1 MQRADVSTL
10 RANLC
15 KLLRAVKRGET
26 VEILERDTPI
36 ALLVPVTATAGAPK
50 SNAALPAW
58 VERLRRKGGARFG
71 HLKNVD
77 LSKHPQ
83 QTPGRDLGGVR
94 AIVEEREDGR

>member
-36 ALLVPVTATAGAPK
+36 ARLVPATAGAPK
-50 SNAALPAW
+50 SNAALPVW

-71 HLKNVD
+71 HLKKVD
-77 LSKHPQ
+77 LSKSPP